1 MDNIQL
7 WWSDIQ
13 TFIVGVGFVV
23 LGFFFHAYL
32 ARTNA
37 MAASNRGSIILDE
50 AKKQAEAIKHEADV
64 SAREEVLKARERAEK
79 EQETKRQSIIALE
92 DRVVSR
98 EKDITRKLE
107 LLDSKERILNEKIEK
122 VDEEMD
128 ALKEQKRILIDRIKE
143 ENERIET
150 IADLSKDSAREI
162 IMGRMETELEGEVS
176 GLIRHQQKTA
186 HEQARVQ
193 AREIVCSAIE
203 RYAGEHV
210 ANITVTQVRLASDD
224 LKGRIIG
231 KEGRNIRSFET
242 ESGVNLIIDETPG
255 MVLLS
260 SFDPVRREV
269 ARVALE
275 RLLED
280 GRIHPASIEDTL
292 QKVRKEINEIIRQA
306 GEDALYNLGISGV
319 SPELVKILG
328 RLKYRTS
335 YKQNVL
341 DHSIEMASLMAMM
354 AADLELDVMTA
365 KRVGLFHD
373 LGKAL
378 DHEVEGSHA
387 VIGGNLLRKYGEDPL
402 VYNAVAA
409 HHDDV
414 EKSSVYAV
422 LASAADAMTAARPG
436 ARMDTTDLYLERLDK
451 LEKIA
456 GSFKGV
462 DKSYAIQ
469 AGRELR
475 VIVEGKQVDDSR
487 ALILAREIANR
498 IQTEVKY
505 PGQVKVTV
513 IRETRAIEYAK

>member
-1 MDNIQL
+1 MDNIQV
-7 WWSDIQ
+7 WWSDVQ
-13 TFIVGVGFVV
+13 TFMVGVGFVV

-32 ARTNA
+32 TRSNA
-37 MAASNRGSIILDE
+37 MAANNRGSVILDE

-64 SAREEVLKARERAEK
+64 EAREEVLKAREKAEHSLDK
-79 EQETKRQSIIALE
+79 KRQSIIELE
-92 DRVVSR
+92 DRVVAR
-98 EKDITRKLE
+98 EKDISRKLE
-107 LLDSKERILNEKIEK
+107 LLEIKDRTLTEKLDEVDTQNQKLHTQQKTLTERI
-122 VDEEMD
+122 DEGTR
-128 ALKEQKRILIDRIKE
+128 RIQE
-143 ENERIET
+143 
-150 IADLSKDSAREI
+150 IADLSEKDARKI
-162 IMGRMETELEGEVS
+162 IMTRMETELEGEIS
-176 GLIRHQQKTA
+176 GLIRQQQKTA
-186 HEQARVQ
+186 HEQARAQ
-193 AREIVCSAIE
+193 ARDIVCSAIE
-203 RYAGEHV
+203 RYAGGHV
-210 ANITVTQVRLASDD
+210 ANVTSTQVKLTSDD
-224 LKGRIIG
+224 MKGRIIG

-255 MVLLS
+255 VVLLS

-292 QKVRKEINEIIRQA
+292 HKVRTEIDEIIRQA

-319 SPELVKILG
+319 APELVKILG
-328 RLKYRTS
+328 RLKFRTS

-354 AADLELDVMTA
+354 AADLDLDVTLA
-365 KRVGLFHD
+365 KRIGLFHD

-387 VIGGNLLRKYGEDPL
+387 IIGGNLLRKYGEEPI

-436 ARMDTTDLYLERLDK
+436 ARMDTTDIYLERLGK

-456 GSFKGV
+456 SSFKGV

-475 VIVEGKQVDDSR
+475 VIVEGKQVDDNR
-487 ALILAREIANR
+487 ALVLAREIANR
-498 IQTEVKY
+498 IQGEVRY

>member
-1 MDNIQL
+1 MDSIQI
-7 WWSDIQ
+7 WWSEIQ
-13 TFIVGVGFVV
+13 TFMVGVGFVV

-32 ARTNA
+32 ARSNA
-37 MAASNRGSIILDE
+37 VAASNRGSVILDE
-50 AKKQAEAIKHEADV
+50 AKKKAKDITHEAEV
-64 SAREEVLKARERAEK
+64 KAREEVLKAREKAERSLDK
-79 EQETKRQSIIALE
+79 KRQSIIELE
-92 DRVVSR
+92 DRVVAR
-98 EKDITRKLE
+98 EKDISRKLD
-107 LLDSKERILNEKIEK
+107 LLEKKDHTLSAKLETVEQQQNAI
-122 VDEEMD
+122 
-128 ALKEQKRILIDRIKE
+128 KEQKAVLMERMEEETRRIQE
-143 ENERIET
+143 V
-150 IADLSKDSAREI
+150 ADLSREDARKI
-162 IMGRMETELEGEVS
+162 IMERMETELEGEIS
-176 GLIRHQQKTA
+176 GLIRQQQKTA
-186 HEQARVQ
+186 HEQARRQ
-193 AREIVCSAIE
+193 ALDIVCSAIE

-210 ANITVTQVRLASDD
+210 SDVTSTQVKLAADD
-224 LKGRIIG
+224 MKGRIIG

-255 MVLLS
+255 VVLLS

-269 ARVALE
+269 ARIALE
-275 RLLED
+275 RLLDD
-280 GRIHPASIEDTL
+280 GRVHPASIEETL
-292 QKVRKEINEIIRQA
+292 KKVRAEIDEIIRQS

-319 SPELVKILG
+319 APELVKILG

-341 DHSIEMASLMAMM
+341 DHSVEMASLMALM
-354 AADLELDVMTA
+354 AKDLDLDVNTA
-365 KRVGLFHD
+365 KRVGIFHD
-373 LGKAL
+373 LGKAV

-387 VIGGNLLRKYGEDPL
+387 VIGGNLLRKYGEEPI

-414 EKSSVYAV
+414 EKNSVYAV
-422 LASAADAMTAARPG
+422 LAAAADAMTAARPG
-436 ARMDTTDLYLERLDK
+436 ARLDTTDLYLERLDK

-456 GSFKGV
+456 SSFKGV

-475 VIVEGKQVDDSR
+475 VMVEGKQVDDSR

-498 IQTEVKY
+498 IQSEVKY